1 MIAIKERAKKLK
13 LDKIKRHIFLCCDQS
28 KDNCCSKKTSM
39 KSWDFLKSRLQ
50 ELGLTQSGEIFRTKA
65 NCLRVCKHGP
75 IAVIY
80 PDAVWYHSCSPKVL
94 EQIIQKHLI
103 HGEIVT
109 EYEIKTC
116 DLDSDLE

>member
-1 MIAIKERAKKLK
+1 
-13 LDKIKRHIFLCCDQS
+13 
-28 KDNCCSKKTSM
+28 M

-116 DLDSDLE
+116 DLDSDQE